1 MITGLVLF
9 IGGVVLGI
17 LAWIVGALNML
28 SIANGSLTSKR
39 RIIRDPENS
48 FRNHIGCM
56 IVMALGSLCSFIGFV
71 IIVING
77 VLFLVEK
84 AG

>member
-28 SIANGSLTSKR
+28 RMSSLNSNR
-39 RIIRDPENS
+39 GLIRDPENS

-56 IVMALGSLCSFIGFV
+56 IVMAFGSLCSFIGFV